1 MSQEALVCARERD
14 TEDSRV
20 CVQSC
25 LALCDPMDYNLP
37 RSSVCGIFQAGI
49 LKWVAITR
57 L

>member
-25 LALCDPMDYNLP
+25 LALWDPMDYNLP